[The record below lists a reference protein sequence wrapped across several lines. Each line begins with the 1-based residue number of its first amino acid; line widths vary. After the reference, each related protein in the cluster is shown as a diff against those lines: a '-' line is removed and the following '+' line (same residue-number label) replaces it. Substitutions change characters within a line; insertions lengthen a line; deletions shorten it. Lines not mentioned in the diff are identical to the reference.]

1 MHRTRKAARS
11 FRADGYAILTRW
23 PTLVVFL
30 LIAAVSGAGFQ
41 SANSMLQQYRQL
53 FDSEGGDKTLQ
64 IASRE
69 QPRLAVVVA
78 VSEKQKAGWHGV
90 ADGILPSPHGL
101 THPVSVWCTTTAP
114 GQQQRTQFTA
124 LASARGPPRLS

>member
-1 MHRTRKAARS
+1 MHKTRKAARS

-23 PTLVVFL
+23 PTLVAFL
-30 LIAAVSGAGFQ
+30 LIAAFSGAGFQ

-53 FDSEGGDKTLQ
+53 FDSEGGDNTLQ
-64 IASRE
+64 IANRE

-78 VSEKQKAGWHGV
+78 VSEKQKSSWQGV
-90 ADGILPSPHGL
+90 SDGILPSPHGL
-101 THPVSVWCTTTAP
+101 THPVSVWRATISH